1 MPRII
6 KGRKPEIEPLV
17 VADDETPERAIDRKV
32 R

>member
-17 VADDETPERAIDRKV
+17 VADDETPE
-32 R
+32 